1 MQDLIRE
8 LSRIAD
14 ELKEIHLILS
24 EPLSVVIDDKIFIT
38 TDTGDPIDI
47 NIDNPIQIEKVD

>member
-14 ELKEIHLILS
+14 ELKEIRLILS
-24 EPLSVVIDDKIFIT
+24 EPIPVIIDDKVFIST
-38 TDTGDPIDI
+38 NSGDYIDI
-47 NIDNPIQIEKVD
+47 NIDNPIQIEKEE